1 MEISKRRRSNAL
13 FEDSELVINETYNET
28 YNEIVNSMNNINI
41 NSNSQLLY
49 QFNLKINDLE
59 KKIDKINLIKNKEN
73 EELYKK
79 IDIKMDKKIEELTKK
94 IDDIFRDKEYTIDRL
109 NEEIIY
115 LKSKISEYENSHKTS
130 DYYM

>member
-1 MEISKRRRSNAL
+1 MEVTKRRRANAL
-13 FEDSELVINETYNET
+13 FEDPELVINETYNE
-28 YNEIVNSMNNINI
+28 IVNNMSNLHI

-49 QFNLKINDLE
+49 QLNLKINDLE
-59 KKIDKINLIKNKEN
+59 KKIDIMNLIKNEEN

-79 IDIKMDKKIEELTKK
+79 IDKKMDKKIEELSKK

-115 LKSKISEYENSHKTS
+115 LKSKISEYENSHKTN

>member
-49 QFNLKINDLE
+49 QFNIKINDL
-59 KKIDKINLIKNKEN
+59 
-73 EELYKK
+73 
-79 IDIKMDKKIEELTKK
+79 
-94 IDDIFRDKEYTIDRL
+94 
-109 NEEIIY
+109 
-115 LKSKISEYENSHKTS
+115 
-130 DYYM
+130 

>member
-1 MEISKRRRSNAL
+1 MEINKRRRSNAL
-13 FEDSELVINETYNET
+13 SENHDIVI
-28 YNEIVNSMNNINI
+28 NEIVNNMSNLHI

-49 QFNLKINDLE
+49 QLNLKMNDLE
-59 KKIDKINLIKNKEN
+59 KKIDKMNLTKNEEN

-79 IDIKMDKKIEELTKK
+79 IDKKMDKKIEELTKK

-115 LKSKISEYENSHKTS
+115 LKSKISEYENYPKSNYS
-130 DYYM
+130 NDYM

>member
-1 MEISKRRRSNAL
+1 MEITKRRRSNAL
-13 FEDSELVINETYNET
+13 SENHDIVINET
-28 YNEIVNSMNNINI
+28 YNEIVNNMSNLHI

-49 QFNLKINDLE
+49 QLNLKMNDLE
-59 KKIDKINLIKNKEN
+59 KKIDKMNLIKNEEN

-79 IDIKMDKKIEELTKK
+79 IDKKMDKKIEELTKK

-115 LKSKISEYENSHKTS
+115 LKSKISEYENCRISNNS
-130 DYYM
+130 NDYCM

>member
-13 FEDSELVINETYNET
+13 FEDSELVINET

-115 LKSKISEYENSHKTS
+115 LKSKISEYENYPKSNYS
-130 DYYM
+130 NDYM